1 MVFSAEER
9 RKRHSLAVQRNR
21 ARESPERRAERL
33 QRQRER
39 QLRARSAV
47 GDNELCQSIG
57 EPHQTW
63 LDGGAPTL
71 RLVSTST
78 KDEVLHRLRLTLGP
92 SGLDDATCALCDC
105 GKLRQSMTM
114 ISIGDDRDRIERM
127 QLLLSSTDEHLP
139 AQLTDE
145 YDCSG
150 LFACLG
156 GMLLS
161 KQGVHPAGYIQVCKE
176 CNVSL
181 VKQLVPKFTI
191 KNGFYVGS
199 LPSHLLSATLPE
211 RLMTQTVSIIAVTR
225 VMRGGAH
232 RAVRSHCLAFDSTPG
247 PAATLLPTFISHINC
262 YRVVMA
268 GPFTTEQ
275 QARVR

>member
-9 RKRHSLAVQRNR
+9 RKLHRLAVQRNR
-21 ARESPERRAERL
+21 ARESPEQRAERL

-92 SGLDDATCALCDC
+92 SGLDDATCAVCDC

-139 AQLTDE
+139 AQLTD
-145 YDCSG
+145 
-150 LFACLG
+150 
-156 GMLLS
+156 
-161 KQGVHPAGYIQVCKE
+161 
-176 CNVSL
+176 
-181 VKQLVPKFTI
+181 
-191 KNGFYVGS
+191 
-199 LPSHLLSATLPE
+199 
-211 RLMTQTVSIIAVTR
+211 
-225 VMRGGAH
+225 
-232 RAVRSHCLAFDSTPG
+232 
-247 PAATLLPTFISHINC
+247 
-262 YRVVMA
+262 
-268 GPFTTEQ
+268 
-275 QARVR
+275 